1 MYTQGRPRIGDTCTD
16 KGSYDH
22 PYKNEIEAYA
32 YPPNMYSSSEP
43 IAPPSF
49 ASTTA
54 TYVDT
59 LDGVKAMLEEL
70 TTAKE
75 IAVDLEHHDTYS
87 YVGIVSLMQISTR
100 AKDWIIDTLQPWR
113 EDLQILNEIFA
124 DPAILKVFH
133 GSTMDII
140 WLQRD
145 LGLYVVG
152 LFDTFHACRLLNH
165 PKKSLKALLERY
177 VGFQAQK
184 QYQMADWRTRPL
196 PDAMFEYAR
205 SDTHFLLY
213 IHDQLRN
220 ELIKASPSAEP
231 EEDLL
236 KLVLES
242 SKEESLQTYL
252 RPIYDEE
259 GGTGVGGWSSYLRSV
274 PALLN
279 GEQLAV
285 YKVLHYWR
293 DQVARR
299 EDTNPGV
306 VMNREVLFSI
316 ARAMPENVHAL
327 LGSHQPFPANLR
339 PRKEEILALISKA
352 KEDANSSPALQESSA
367 SKASAHV
374 VGNTTEEIELQIG
387 RNVERSPLN
396 QKISDQMNRCVPL
409 TSQSVLWGET
419 LQSTLTVQPQVLAA
433 ENSAHILLVP
443 VPPSGMVPGNPPSD
457 MADQGDVKMTDTIH
471 QRGVS
476 PAISQPDQAV
486 EDTFIARDLGR
497 PRKRKLH
504 DGHDDVQRSHRNGT
518 NDYHNK
524 EDQDVNY
531 SPSAL
536 QSEPAELT
544 AEMRAQL
551 KNERKKRRRQKNRLK
566 LEAREKE
573 QKEAPFDYTNAPS
586 MLQVAASPVVHN
598 NSQKP
603 VNPYVKSLEAPQG
616 ARKVQREKPGK
627 SQTFKT

>member
-1 MYTQGRPRIGDTCTD
+1 M
-16 KGSYDH
+16 
-22 PYKNEIEAYA
+22 
-32 YPPNMYSSSEP
+32 
-43 IAPPSF
+43 
-49 ASTTA
+49 
-54 TYVDT
+54 DT

-100 AKDWIIDTLQPWR
+100 EKDWIIDTLQPWR
-113 EDLQILNEIFA
+113 EDLQILNEVFA

-152 LFDTFHACRLLNH
+152 LFDTFHACRFLNH

-177 VGFQAQK
+177 VNFQAQK

-213 IHDQLRN
+213 IHDNLRN

-242 SKEESLQTYL
+242 SKEESLQTYI

-274 PALLN
+274 PALFN
-279 GEQLAV
+279 GEQLVV
-285 YKVLHYWR
+285 YKVLHHWR

-299 EDTNPGV
+299 EDTNPGI
-306 VMNREVLFSI
+306 VMNRDVLFSI
-316 ARAMPENVHAL
+316 ARAMPENIHGL

-352 KEDANSSPALQESSA
+352 KVEGRISPILPESSG
-367 SKASAHV
+367 SEIPAHIEK
-374 VGNTTEEIELQIG
+374 NTAEETGLQSG
-387 RNVERSPLN
+387 RNVKSSPPN
-396 QKISDQMNRCVPL
+396 QKILDQMSDCVPL
-409 TSQSVLWGET
+409 ISPSVLWGET
-419 LQSTLTVQPQVLAA
+419 LQSTAAVQPQTSAA
-433 ENSAHILLVP
+433 GNSAHLLLVP
-443 VPPSGMVPGNPPSD
+443 VPSSGMVPEDPSSD
-457 MADQGDVKMTDTIH
+457 MADQDDMRMTGTSH
-471 QRGVS
+471 KRGVS
-476 PAISQPDQAV
+476 PAISEPDQAV
-486 EDTFIARDLGR
+486 EDTFVARDLGR

-504 DGHDDVQRSHRNGT
+504 DMHDDVQRSCINGT

-524 EDQDVNY
+524 EDQDVNT
-531 SPSAL
+531 SPNAP
-536 QSEPAELT
+536 QSELGEPT
-544 AEMRAQL
+544 AEIRAQL
-551 KNERKKRRRQKNRLK
+551 RKERRQRRRQKHRLK
-566 LEAREKE
+566 LEAKEKE
-573 QKEAPFDYTNAPS
+573 EKETPFDYTNAPS
-586 MLQVAASPVVHN
+586 MLHVAASPMGPKS
-598 NSQKP
+598 SQKP
-603 VNPYVKSLEAPQG
+603 INPYAKSLDAPHG

-627 SQTFKT
+627 SLTFKT